1 MKTKF
6 FMLIIAAAAM
16 VSANAQEIKA
26 ANTQKIKVALAC
38 SSACEAFH
46 ENTPKMSNDPRRL
59 WGWGEV
65 LELYFDKNV
74 KILNFAKSG
83 RSTVTFRSQGYWKQ
97 LLDSKP
103 DYVIMALGAN
113 DSKKG
118 PKYTEPQ
125 TSYKENL
132 RRFYNEAKAIGA
144 KTIFVTLNQSMSR
157 GADDRPTFN
166 KEGKIMRQDRAPY
179 SQAMRE
185 VAKEFNAPCLELFDN
200 QKKEMEKVGVDECR
214 KMYRI
219 YEDTNRYD
227 PSHTNLYGA
236 HFIANIIAREL
247 SNADTPLAK
256 HVMKSRLWESK
267 LIPVVKEVKKNG
279 KAPETNA
286 VKNDRKAPGAKE
298 VKKNK

>member
-6 FMLIIAAAAM
+6 FMLVIAAAAM
-16 VSANAQEIKA
+16 LSANAQE
-26 ANTQKIKVALAC
+26 IKVALAC

-46 ENTPKMSNDPRRL
+46 ENLPKMSNDPRRL

-65 LELYFDKNV
+65 LDLYFDKNV

-103 DYVIMALGAN
+103 DYVLMALGAN

-118 PKYTEPQ
+118 PKYTDPQ
-125 TSYKENL
+125 TTYKENL
-132 RRFYNEAKAIGA
+132 RRFYHEAQAIGA
-144 KTIFVTLNQSMSR
+144 KTIFVTINQSMRR
-157 GADDRPTFN
+157 GADDRPAFN
-166 KEGKIMRQDRAPY
+166 KDGTIFRKDRAPY
-179 SQAMRE
+179 SQAVRE

-200 QKKEMEKVGVDECR
+200 QKKEMEKVGEEECI

-219 YEDTNRYD
+219 YDDTNRYD

-236 HFIANIIAREL
+236 HFIANIIAKEL
-247 SNADTPLAK
+247 SKADTPLAK
-256 HVMKSRLWESK
+256 HVLKDRLWESK
-267 LIPVVKEVKKNG
+267 LVPVVKEVKKAPEAKDVKNDK
-279 KAPETNA
+279 KAPE
-286 VKNDRKAPGAKE
+286 AKD
-298 VKKNK
+298 VKKSN